1 MQSLALISVVCIQ
14 GLLSI
19 MQVAMVSSRAPSLD
33 KSVESGRLGGRTLLA
48 RGQSISRILVLLQ
61 IVVLLVG
68 IFFGFQGGEALGES
82 IETWLM
88 ISVPGLKP
96 FAKGVST
103 FGVVAYSTFIM
114 VFFGQLLPRRLVLFA
129 PELMTRRLA
138 PAIFAAT
145 ASIMEAKQIFVRIL
159 SSFFSEHSVTSNSK
173 QPHTVTED
181 ELKMIVEQ
189 GAEEG
194 MLDRHEETMIKRILQ
209 FSEITAQD
217 LMTPRTKVVGVDLN
231 DSDNENIERILKS
244 SHSTFPVY
252 RDSIDNLVGVVTVK
266 KLLERLYRT
275 QSVDVET
282 CMTEPLFLPD
292 SARADKVLDAMKKKN
307 TYMAVL
313 IDEFGGTRGVITA
326 SDIIRAV
333 MGDVPQDSGDH
344 APKFFRREDGSIL
357 IDGIMPLFELSDL
370 LELDF
375 TEMEDVAQTLSGLI
389 MHLADEI
396 PEEGQVVR
404 FGTWTFQVLD
414 MDGNRID
421 KVLAEPIR
429 DKEISQCGVKNEN
442 SDC

>member
-114 VFFGQLLPRRLVLFA
+114 VFFGQLLPRRLALLA
-129 PELMTRRLA
+129 PELMTRRVA

-145 ASIMEAKQIFVRIL
+145 SSIMEAKQFFVRIL

-173 QPHTVTED
+173 QPHSVTED

-209 FSEITAQD
+209 FSEIMAQD

-231 DSDNENIERILKS
+231 DSDNENIERILTS

-421 KVLAEPIR
+421 KVLAEPIK